1 MPRPGH
7 AARAERQHDHRL
19 IPYLPGVGLNAKLM
33 AEGTDIDYE
42 VGTSYTAPNGIS
54 LGAEY
59 SSVDGA
65 SIHGGL
71 KVSF

>member
-1 MPRPGH
+1 M
-7 AARAERQHDHRL
+7 
-19 IPYLPGVGLNAKLM
+19 IPYMPGVGLRAKLM

-54 LGAEY
+54 LGADY
-59 SSVDGA
+59 SSVEGA
-65 SIHGGL
+65 RIHGGL